1 MEIHIYISLKNSL
14 LLPFKINLKMC
25 VFFLHFWLILML
37 FSSLGAHITNILNNK
52 DYNFKGQKHKIEN

>member
-37 FSSLGAHITNILNNK
+37 FSSLGAHITNILNNNK
-52 DYNFKGQKHKIEN
+52 YFK